1 MCILPRHTSNPYP
14 SSRLYAI
21 LILKPGY
28 SFYLASSVLL
38 RRGLSTMYHDLH
50 VELTKMRVTTGGS
63 KPHPDVPTPPP
74 LASDSASKRK
84 SREKSLYMLMKV
96 QGIARVSGNLA
107 DWEV

>member
-1 MCILPRHTSNPYP
+1 MYLVLTSD
-14 SSRLYAI
+14 
-21 LILKPGY
+21 PGY

-63 KPHPDVPTPPP
+63 KPHPDIPTPPP
-74 LASDSASKRK
+74 LAADSASKRK